1 MANKEVTTLPAD
13 YIPSPAETAETAP
26 AEFEGQVHADYAD
39 WSVVTSVDE
48 SRPFPTLVLGNDRVE
63 LHLELGPERLD
74 ELLGELAA
82 QIEENGDGD
91 LDYLEP
97 DDAERKPLTRRIG
110 SKAVTASGWPTA
122 DRWWRSA
129 DSSTRIIVGGIIV
142 AVMVLGLLVTF

>member
-1 MANKEVTTLPAD
+1 MSAD
-13 YIPSPAETAETAP
+13 YVPSPADPAP
-26 AEFEGQVHADYAD
+26 AESAGHVHADYAD
-39 WSVVTSVDE
+39 WSLVASVDE
-48 SRPFPTLVLGNDRVE
+48 FRPFPTLVLGNDRFE

-82 QIEENGDGD
+82 QMQDNGHGD

-97 DDAERKPLTRRIG
+97 DDAEQQPLAKRIS

-122 DRWWRSA
+122 DRWWRSI
-129 DSSTRIIVGGIIV
+129 DSGTRIIVGGIIA

>member
-1 MANKEVTTLPAD
+1 MANEEVTTLPAD
-13 YIPSPAETAETAP
+13 YVPSPAETAEATP
-26 AEFEGQVHADYAD
+26 AEVEDHVHTDYAD

-48 SRPFPTLVLGNDRVE
+48 NRPFPTLVLGNDKLE

-82 QIEENGDGD
+82 QIQENGDGD

-122 DRWWRSA
+122 DRWWRST
-129 DSSTRIIVGGIIV
+129 DSSTRIIVGGIIA

>member
-1 MANKEVTTLPAD
+1 MARKEVTTLPAD
-13 YIPSPAETAETAP
+13 YIPSPAETAEAMP
-26 AEFEGQVHADYAD
+26 AEIEDQVHADYAD

-48 SRPFPTLVLGNDRVE
+48 SHPFPMLVLGNDRAE

-74 ELLGELAA
+74 ELLGALAA
-82 QIEENGDGD
+82 QIQESDNGD

-97 DDAERKPLTRRIG
+97 DDAARKPLTRRIG
-110 SKAVTASGWPTA
+110 SKAVNASGWPTA

-129 DSSTRIIVGGIIV
+129 DSGTRIIVVGVIV

>member
-1 MANKEVTTLPAD
+1 MANEEVTTLPAD
-13 YIPSPAETAETAP
+13 YVPSPAETGETAP
-26 AEFEGQVHADYAD
+26 AEFESHVHADYAD
-39 WSVVTSVDE
+39 WSVVTSTDE
-48 SRPFPTLVLGNDRVE
+48 SRPFPTLVLGNDRLE

-82 QIEENGDGD
+82 QIQEDGDGE

-97 DDAERKPLTRRIG
+97 DGAERKPLSRRIG

-122 DRWWRSA
+122 DRWWRSTH
-129 DSSTRIIVGGIIV
+129 SGTRIIVVGMIA